1 MQWLVLGSEAS
12 DMRIF
17 ICFIFVIVLLHA
29 LLSGE
34 ACAASDRILFGLDG
48 ATWKRV
54 LTDDQDVQATK
65 RYKLILLRGV
75 LDGMMFGQSPFFA
88 PGSKYAM
95 YVGTSYDHLIDA
107 VDQFYSDYR
116 NEKVFIVWALLVV
129 SMELRGE
136 PRAKID
142 AELQDFRQRAASKSI
157 R

>member
-1 MQWLVLGSEAS
+1 
-12 DMRIF
+12 MRIF

-29 LLSGE
+29 LLLDE
-34 ACAASDRILFGLDG
+34 VRAASERILFGQDG

-54 LTDDQDVQATK
+54 LTDQDVQVTK
-65 RYKLILLRGV
+65 FQKLILLRGV

-95 YVGTSYDHLIDA
+95 YVDTSYDHLIDA

-142 AELQDFRQRAASKSI
+142 AELQNFRQRAAAESI